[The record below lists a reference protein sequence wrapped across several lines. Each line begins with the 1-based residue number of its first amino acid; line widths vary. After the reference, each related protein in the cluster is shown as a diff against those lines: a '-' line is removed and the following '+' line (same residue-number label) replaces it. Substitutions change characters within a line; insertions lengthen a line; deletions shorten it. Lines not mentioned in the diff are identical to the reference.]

1 MLSARALMFDEPSS
15 GSSYDRD
22 LLKLS
27 TSPKQQQ
34 QQHHQ
39 VNYFHDCNSIFDLMF
54 NINIFNE

>member
-34 QQHHQ
+34 QHHQ
-39 VNYFHDCNSIFDLMF
+39 VNYFHDCNSIFGFMF
-54 NINIFNE
+54 NIYIFNE